1 MDIKFESIEGNSIP
15 YMVMMSAFALMAVV
29 GLITTFF
36 IIEKGLWVTG
46 MTNRVPW
53 GLQIVMAVYYIGLS
67 AGSLV
72 ISGLYGVFGKQEY
85 KPFARIAVYLA
96 MLFLIAGLLSILT
109 DQGRMDRVFVEPFVY
124 FNLRS
129 MFSINPILYI
139 GHILICVIYLWALF
153 TEKRKLTTIVATTAF
168 GWAFCVHSGT
178 GAIFGFGARV
188 LYESPLLPAS
198 FVAAAMASGTA
209 LMILM
214 IVGLFKVTNRHVD
227 DGLIIWLGR
236 FLAVCL
242 LVVVYFLMVENL
254 YRAYV
259 VELRS
264 AAMYYLF
271 GGIHSIL
278 FWFGLL
284 LVGCF
289 IPMFLLFRRKTGKQ
303 IRWIVLASALVV
315 FGVLCERYV
324 IVIPGLTHAP
334 EIIAGMEIV
343 QSPIDEGVAN
353 YSISILE
360 ILQALGVLGV
370 IGFLFG
376 FGLKYL
382 KLLPDEAR
390 IYERAVPAVANIRKD
405 ESGVAVG
412 K

>member
-1 MDIKFESIEGNSIP
+1 MEIKFEYLEGNSLQ
-15 YMVMMSAFALMAVV
+15 YRLMMFSFAALAVI
-29 GLITTFF
+29 GLFSTWWV
-36 IIEKGLWVTG
+36 IENGLWVTG

-124 FNLRS
+124 FNLQS

-139 GHILICVIYLWALF
+139 GHILICVVYLWALF
-153 TEKRKLTTIVATTAF
+153 KEMKKLTAVVATTAF

-214 IVGLFKVTNRHVD
+214 IVILFKLTNRYLD
-227 DGLIIWLGR
+227 DRLILWLGR
-236 FLAVCL
+236 FLAVCII
-242 LVVVYFLMVENL
+242 VVVYFLFVENA
-254 YRAYV
+254 YRVYV
-259 VELRS
+259 VELRN
-264 AAMYYLF
+264 AALYYLF
-271 GGIHSIL
+271 GGFHSVLFWIGLIFIGCVIPMLIL
-278 FWFGLL
+278 FN
-284 LVGCF
+284 
-289 IPMFLLFRRKTGKQ
+289 RRAGKS
-303 IRWIVLASALVV
+303 IRWIVFASCLVI

-324 IVIPGLTHAP
+324 IVLPGLTHPP
-334 EIIAGMEIV
+334 ELFPGMEIT
-343 QSPIDEGVAN
+343 QSAIDEGVVN
-353 YSISILE
+353 YSLSFLE
-360 ILQALGVLGV
+360 ALQALGVLGT

-376 FGLKYL
+376 WGLKHL
-382 KLLPDEAR
+382 KLLPKEAR
-390 IYERAVPAVANIRKD
+390 IYE
-405 ESGVAVG
+405 
-412 K
+412 

>member
-1 MDIKFESIEGNSIP
+1 MDIKFERIEGNSIQ
-15 YMVMMSAFALMAVV
+15 YRTMMLGFAAMAVI
-29 GLITTFF
+29 GLITTFY
-36 IIEKGLWVTG
+36 IINKGLWVTG

-129 MFSINPILYI
+129 MFSINPLLYI
-139 GHILICVIYLWALF
+139 GHILICIVYLWALF
-153 TEKRKLTTIVATTAF
+153 TERKKLTTIVATTAF

-214 IVGLFKVTNRHVD
+214 IVGLFKLTNRHVD
-227 DGLIIWLGR
+227 DELIIWLGR
-236 FLAVCL
+236 FLAVCV

-254 YRAYV
+254 YRVYV
-259 VELRS
+259 VELRP

-271 GGIHSIL
+271 GGFHSIL
-278 FWFGLL
+278 FWFGLML
-284 LVGCF
+284 LGCF
-289 IPMFLLFRRKTGKQ
+289 VPMFLLFRRKTGKK
-303 IRWIVLASALVV
+303 IRWIVLAAALVV

-324 IVIPGLTHAP
+324 IVLPGLTHAP
-334 EIIAGMEIV
+334 DLFPGMKIIESAIE
-343 QSPIDEGVAN
+343 EGVAS
-353 YSISILE
+353 YSVSILE

-376 FGLKYL
+376 WGLKYL
-382 KLLPDEAR
+382 KLLPNEAR
-390 IYERAVPAVANIRKD
+390 IHESEMPATENIQVDK
-405 ESGVAVG
+405 GGLAVG
-412 K
+412 S